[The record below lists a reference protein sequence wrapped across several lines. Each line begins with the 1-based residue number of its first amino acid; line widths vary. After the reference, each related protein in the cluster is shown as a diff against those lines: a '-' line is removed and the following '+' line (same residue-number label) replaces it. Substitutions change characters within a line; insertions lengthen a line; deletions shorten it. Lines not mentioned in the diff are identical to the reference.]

1 MTGTATRPG
10 GSRPG
15 VPRPVAAVLRAP
27 FTRRAWAELG
37 YAMAGLLLGAAGFA
51 FTVATL
57 AAGAALT
64 LTVIGIL
71 VGLPLLAVSSLGARG
86 LGAVNRGLARRLLG
100 VRVAAPPPFRP
111 QPGLIV
117 WVRSALTDTAGWRAR
132 AYLVLKLPVSV
143 LSGFVAAYFWLGGLC
158 YLTFPLWWQIFHQV
172 AVHVGGVTQP
182 DPVTTPGPFG
192 NVHILTLP
200 GTLLVIPIGAI
211 WVLAAPWATR
221 AANALDRL
229 LIRELLGP
237 VSLSQRVHDLEQ
249 TRAYAVD
256 DSAARLRG
264 IERDLHDGTQAQLV
278 AVAMKLGLAMKKLGT
293 SDDGGEFDLERAR
306 ELVDAAH
313 RSAKEAI
320 TDLRDLARGIH
331 PPVLDTGLDAALA
344 TLAAR
349 STVPVDLIVDVPQRP
364 PPAIETIAYYC
375 TAELLANVAKHSR
388 ARHAA
393 IEAVQLPG
401 LLRLRITD
409 DGTGDARLND
419 GGGLAGLAS
428 RVRTVDG
435 RLEISSPHGGPTVV
449 TIEMPSGT

>member
-1 MTGTATRPG
+1 MSGTAPVTGTATRPG

-37 YAMAGLLLGAAGFA
+37 YAMAGLPLGAAGFA

-71 VGLPLLAVSSLGARG
+71 VGLPLLAVSSLGARA

-111 QPGLIV
+111 QPGFIV
-117 WVRSALTDTAGWRAR
+117 WVRSALTDAAGWRAR

-143 LSGFVAAYFWLGGLC
+143 LSFFVAAYFWLGGLC

-200 GTLLVIPIGAI
+200 GTFLMIPIGAI
-211 WVLAAPWATR
+211 WLLAAPWATR

-237 VSLSQRVHDLEQ
+237 ASLSQRVHELEQ

-293 SDDGGEFDLERAR
+293 SDDVAGSELDLERAR
-306 ELVDAAH
+306 RRRSKPSPTTARPSYWPTWPSTAAPGTP
-313 RSAKEAI
+313 RSRLFSCPDCCGSASPTTAQE
-320 TDLRDLARGIH
+320 T
-331 PPVLDTGLDAALA
+331 
-344 TLAAR
+344 
-349 STVPVDLIVDVPQRP
+349 
-364 PPAIETIAYYC
+364 PA
-375 TAELLANVAKHSR
+375 
-388 ARHAA
+388 
-393 IEAVQLPG
+393 
-401 LLRLRITD
+401 
-409 DGTGDARLND
+409 
-419 GGGLAGLAS
+419 
-428 RVRTVDG
+428 
-435 RLEISSPHGGPTVV
+435 
-449 TIEMPSGT
+449 